1 MDIPAVLAARPVVV
15 HTPLEGQLGFRQMT
29 GYEGLSQLFE
39 FGVEMVADNYN
50 LDLDGLLGKPLTLE
64 IDTQAGP
71 RYLNGQITRC
81 ELIGREN
88 ATSRYYIYKATVRP
102 WLWYL
107 TQTSDNK
114 IFQNMSAPD
123 VIRDVLAEYGF
134 PFETALTGVYRNWE
148 YCVQYQETDFAF
160 ISRLMEHEG
169 IYYYFKHSNGQHTLV
184 MTDDASMH
192 QPVPGYGD
200 IPYYGPDRLSRPNEE
215 YVSVW
220 EVSSEIAPD
229 GYATTDYD
237 FTKPAASLEAISRA
251 PLQQPDVRQRL
262 LAMGSEAE
270 PMTAEA
276 FPEFVNEKDKYQEIV
291 KLSGASLN

>member
-1 MDIPAVLAARPVVV
+1 M
-15 HTPLEGQLGFRQMT
+15 
-29 GYEGLSQLFE
+29 
-39 FGVEMVADNYN
+39 
-50 LDLDGLLGKPLTLE
+50 LGKPLTLE

-192 QPVPGYGD
+192 QPVAGYGD

-237 FTKPAASLEAISRA
+237 FTKPATSLEVISRA

-262 LAMGSEAE
+262 PAMGSEAE

-276 FPEFVNEKDKYQEIV
+276 FPEFVNEKDKYQQIV